1 MLNGEAAGV
10 SLRSLRHLR
19 KYAVVGAPGWARAMI
34 ETMKWLTPVEEK
46 TFELHEAA
54 AAWRWIDEGREELRA

>member
-1 MLNGEAAGV
+1 
-10 SLRSLRHLR
+10 
-19 KYAVVGAPGWARAMI
+19 MI

-54 AAWRWIDEGREELRA
+54 AAWWWIDEGREELRA